1 MRYFAVIC
9 KRGHCGRKQ
18 YVPIEF
24 AIEAQTAIEAM
35 DKAKSMPGVKHSQP
49 VLSCREITPCEYN
62 RMRRVSA
69 YHRLEYKY
77 ER

>member
-24 AIEAQTAIEAM
+24 AIEARTAIEAM
-35 DKAKSMPGVKHSQP
+35 DKAKAMPGVKHSQP
-49 VLSCREITPCEYN
+49 ILSCKEISHSEYN
-62 RMRRVSA
+62 NLRCISA
-69 YHRLEYKY
+69 YHRLERKT
-77 ER
+77 